1 MLKTI
6 KLIFFFFSAFI
17 YSQQAVLDQKISSI
31 IKDKKAMV
39 GISVLGF
46 ENGFTY
52 NKNADKKLPMQSVF
66 KFHIAAAVLD
76 YAEKGKLSLDQ
87 KVTLNQSNLHENTWS
102 PLREKYP
109 NGGIVSLSEIIEYTV
124 AKSDNNG
131 CDILLKLLGGTQ
143 VVQKFMNAKGVKNFQ
158 IKYNEEAMHKDWNAQ
173 YKNYSTTNSAVDVL
187 KKFYDGK
194 LLSKKSTDYLMKVM
208 LSTSTGTNKL
218 IEQLPKDTPIAR
230 KTGSSGKNNAGLTG
244 AENEI
249 AIITLPNGKHY
260 AIAVFVSN
268 STETAEVN
276 CRMISDISKTV
287 WDYFNK

>member
-1 MLKTI
+1 MKKITLLFL
-6 KLIFFFFSAFI
+6 LISAFVF
-17 YSQQAVLDQKISSI
+17 AQKSSLETQINSI
-31 IKDKKAMV
+31 IKNKKATV

-87 KVTLNQSNLHENTWS
+87 KVSLNQSNLHENTWS

-109 NGGIVSLSEIIEYTV
+109 NGGIVSLSEVIEYTV

-143 VVQKFMNAKGVKNFQ
+143 VVQKFMNAKGGKNFQ

-173 YKNYSTTNSAVDVL
+173 YENYTTMNSAVDVL